1 MDDPLEE
8 FIGTFNSGE
17 SALSDVTLREIIRRV
32 VEVAHPEK
40 IILFGSAARGQMRP
54 DSDVD
59 LLVIKSGV
67 HRRKLASEIYMHLF
81 DVKQSVD
88 VVVVTPEDVER
99 YGHSPALVIE
109 PALREGKVVY
119 AV

>member
-1 MDDPLEE
+1 MRSSRRKLA
-8 FIGTFNSGE
+8 SSE
-17 SALSDVTLREIIRRV
+17 SKAHGLSEQVLNEIVRRV

-40 IILFGSAARGQMRP
+40 IILFGSAARHEMNA

-59 LLVIKSGV
+59 LLVVKSGV
-67 HRRKLASEIYMHLF
+67 HRRQLAAEIYMHLF

-88 VVVVTPEDVER
+88 IVVVTPEDIER
-99 YGHSPALVIE
+99 YGHSPALIIE
-109 PALREGKVVY
+109 PALREGHVVY